1 MKEEVKIKILF
12 ITNTPVPYGMAVT
25 NRLMSLAKG
34 ITANNHEARIIII
47 NPTEK
52 SKKTKNTKT
61 QGDFEGIKYQYLN
74 KSTIW
79 PQISISRI
87 IIYIKGIFK
96 IMYKLVV
103 SYYLVFGLP

>member
-34 ITANNHEARIIII
+34 ITANNHEARIII
-47 NPTEK
+47 
-52 SKKTKNTKT
+52 
-61 QGDFEGIKYQYLN
+61 
-74 KSTIW
+74 
-79 PQISISRI
+79 
-87 IIYIKGIFK
+87 YIKGIFK